1 MKVTIFGGAAPQ
13 NNGTS
18 YEDAFRLG
26 RKLALAGHVVL
37 TGGYI
42 GTMEAASRGAAEAGG
57 HVIGVTCAEVETW
70 RNVKP
75 NAWVLEER
83 RFPSLHERLLALID
97 GCDAAIALP
106 GGVGTLLEI
115 AMMWNRMVIDAI
127 PHRPLILVGKGW
139 REAMTAF
146 YSAQGSYVSEP
157 AQALLSYAND
167 VDEAFDLL
175 HAFNQLQAFDQLQ
188 EPFKGSKPEQQ

>member
-1 MKVTIFGGAAPQ
+1 MLPQTVLQVRNKYMKVAIFGGATPQ
-13 NNGTS
+13 NGGAS

-26 RKLALAGHVVL
+26 QKLAQAGHVVL

-57 HVIGVTCAEVETW
+57 HVIGVTCVEVETW
-70 RNVKP
+70 RKVKP
-75 NAWVLEER
+75 NAWVMEEW

-115 AMMWNRMVIDAI
+115 AMLWNRMIVEAI
-127 PHRPLILVGKGW
+127 PQRPLILVGDGW
-139 REAMTAF
+139 HETTAAF
-146 YSAQGSYVSEP
+146 YAALGSYV
-157 AQALLSYAND
+157 
-167 VDEAFDLL
+167 
-175 HAFNQLQAFDQLQ
+175 
-188 EPFKGSKPEQQ
+188 